1 MKESFIGAGL
11 HLLIRKA
18 ANKSMKKLLIIDLF
32 YCLPSQFQMSTHRQ
46 VNLQV
51 TSNGYGKHSTSKT
64 QDKKIHACPEMCM
77 KPEMP
82 AECWQK
88 IPAGQMSIRGENT

>member
-18 ANKSMKKLLIIDLF
+18 ANKSTKKLLIIELF
-32 YCLPSQFQMSTHRQ
+32 YCLPSPIPNVSRHQ

-64 QDKKIHACPEMCM
+64 QD
-77 KPEMP
+77 
-82 AECWQK
+82 
-88 IPAGQMSIRGENT
+88 